1 MTNKMSSNEGS
12 LGLLMNDKTLY
23 INLSNTAGAADKL
36 LIDVK
41 ENPKRYVN
49 FSKAVSSQRKGARPK
64 KETI

>member
-49 FSKAVSSQRKGARPK
+49 FSVFGNK
-64 KETI
+64 K